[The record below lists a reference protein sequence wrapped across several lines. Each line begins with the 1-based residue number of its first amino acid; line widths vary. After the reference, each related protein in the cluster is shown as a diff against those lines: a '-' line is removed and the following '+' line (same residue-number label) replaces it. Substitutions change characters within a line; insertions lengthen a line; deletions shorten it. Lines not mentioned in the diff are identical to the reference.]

1 MKMFID
7 FSISIALGWLVA
19 WGLAALVGLAYP
31 AAFYPVFFVLAAGW
45 TWIGWG
51 KNPRAGL
58 GSASRAPTDN
68 AANRGIPRG
77 AMPADIVAFEK
88 DDVRGYLHQPDGRS

>member
-31 AAFYPVFFVLAAGW
+31 AAFYPVLLILAAGW
-45 TWIGWG
+45 AWIGWR
-51 KNPRAGL
+51 NT
-58 GSASRAPTDN
+58 SR
-68 AANRGIPRG
+68 RGWQRQQSPYR
-77 AMPADIVAFEK
+77 
-88 DDVRGYLHQPDGRS
+88 